1 MINEESGADLRRALV
16 GPEYYDR
23 AMARKDPFNQPF
35 QEYLNTHVWGAVW
48 DRDGL
53 SLKSRSLVVVSCLI
67 ALNRPN
73 ELLIHVR
80 AALKNGWTM
89 LELREVIMQT
99 AAYCGTPAAVEAMR
113 VINEHLADEIAAL
126 TP

>member
-1 MINEESGADLRRALV
+1 MSNEEPGADLRRALV

-23 AMARKDPFNQPF
+23 AMARKDSFNQPF
-35 QEYLNTHVWGAVW
+35 QEYLNTHVCGAVW
-48 DRDGL
+48 NREGL

-99 AAYCGTPAAVEAMR
+99 VAYCGTPAAVDAMR